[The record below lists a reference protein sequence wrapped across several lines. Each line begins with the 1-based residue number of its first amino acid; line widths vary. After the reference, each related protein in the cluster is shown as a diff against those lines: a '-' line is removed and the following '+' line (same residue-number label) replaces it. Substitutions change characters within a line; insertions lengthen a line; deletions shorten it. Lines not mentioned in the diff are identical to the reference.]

1 MTAFQIVGLYAA
13 LYILLGVFL
22 TVRVIQIRFGNVIS
36 IGDGG
41 NETLAKRMRAH
52 GNFIESAPFMLIALI
67 VSANLN
73 AAPIALH
80 AFGAVFLIGR
90 ILHSIGMVGKP
101 ANLPRQIG
109 MVLSLLSLIGVALYI
124 LYLIL
129 LHGPV

>member
-13 LYILLGVFL
+13 LYILFCVFL
-22 TVRVIQIRFGNVIS
+22 TVRVIQIRFGKRIS

-41 NETLAKRMRAH
+41 NEVLAKRVRAH
-52 GNFIESAPFMLIALI
+52 GNFVESAPFMIVALIAA
-67 VSANLN
+67 ANLN

-80 AFGAVFLIGR
+80 AFGAIFLIGR
-90 ILHSIGMVGKP
+90 VLHSIGMVGSP

-109 MVLSLLSLIGVALYI
+109 MVLSLLSLTGAALYI